1 MYRNKSTTAQ
11 WKAWRQTGSHA
22 NLIISLLILFSFSM
36 SLKATKAKSPLTLPF
51 PFGYFCLM
59 LFTSRLCDVTPVV
72 CQTEGRRC
80 LMQPASLF
88 FFSSRL
94 FFTGLYF
101 YFICKW
107 SPPTQCCD
115 TAFLSLGWQCRSQG
129 ISLFSFSLSLSL
141 CYMHAHSLL
150 LPTSSIIT
158 PPSIQDTAESW
169 CCQPEPDALSHSHM
183 RHLSG
188 PAPPPC
194 CSLSST
200 YTSLARVT
208 GSGLFWRVGGDEVLF
223 KAKETLTFL
232 WCRGSQVT
240 PGASTPSHTSML
252 NHSKTLEMRL

>member
-11 WKAWRQTGSHA
+11 WKAWRQTRSHA
-22 NLIISLLILFSFSM
+22 GLFISLLILFSFSM
-36 SLKATKAKSPLTLPF
+36 SLKATKAKSPLPF

-59 LFTSRLCDVTPVV
+59 LFTSPLCDVTPVV

-80 LMQPASLF
+80 LMRPPF
-88 FFSSRL
+88 FFFHPDSSSLAFIFIL
-94 FFTGLYF
+94 FVNEAHPL
-101 YFICKW
+101 
-107 SPPTQCCD
+107 SAATQ
-115 TAFLSLGWQCRSQG
+115 
-129 ISLFSFSLSLSL
+129 LFSASDGSVGVRAYHSSPSLSLSL
-141 CYMHAHSLL
+141 CYMHTHSLL

-232 WCRGSQVT
+232 CGEDHRSRLGQVHHHTRRG
-240 PGASTPSHTSML
+240 
-252 NHSKTLEMRL
+252 